1 MQTHLT
7 MKSRNAKTGP
17 IPVSTTA
24 AQSCPTAC
32 PFNSGGGC
40 YAASGPLALHWRKVS
55 EKRSGDTMDAFLDK
69 IRALPQ
75 GQLWRHNQA
84 GDLAGA
90 GDTMDAFLDKIRAL
104 PAGQLWRHNQAGDLA
119 GAGDA
124 LDVNALDALVSAND
138 GKRGFTYTHKP
149 LAKRFE
155 QLAIARANS
164 RGFTINLSA
173 NNAAQADALAELK
186 IAPVV
191 CVLPADASEN
201 SKTPAGRK
209 IVVCP
214 ATIRDDVSCAT
225 CKLCAVAK
233 RDFIVGFPAHGT
245 SKRKADAIAREVAL

>member
-1 MQTHLT
+1 MRPAMKRENKMQTHLT
-7 MKSRNAKTGP
+7 MKSRNVKTGP

-40 YAASGPLALHWRKVS
+40 YAASGPLALHWKKVS
-55 EKRSGDTMDAFLDK
+55 DNR
-69 IRALPQ
+69 
-75 GQLWRHNQA
+75 
-84 GDLAGA
+84 A
-90 GDTMDAFLDKIRAL
+90 GDTMAVFLDKIRAL

-119 GAGDA
+119 GAGDT
-124 LDVNALDALVSAND
+124 LDVNALNALVSANE

-155 QLAIARANS
+155 QLAIARANK

-173 NNAAQADALAELK
+173 NNAAQADALADMK

-201 SKTPAGRK
+201 TKTPAGRK

-214 ATIRDDVSCAT
+214 ATIRDDISCAT

-233 RDFIVGFPAHGT
+233 RDFIVGFPAHGA
-245 SKRKADAIAREVAL
+245 SKRKADAVAREVAL